1 MSMGKER
8 TFIHLD
14 MDAYF
19 ASIEQRD
26 NPRYRGR
33 PLMVCHSDD
42 AAALSGVVSAASYEA
57 RPYGI
62 KSGTS
67 VFEAKKL
74 CPQGVYLIGNYDK
87 YAHNTQQLID
97 ICGEFTDRIEV
108 FSIDEMWLDVTET
121 KRFFGDQSGRLAH
134 LLRQRIRQRL
144 GLSSSIG
151 VGPNRLVAKM
161 AGEFHKPGGITVIR
175 PHDLPD
181 ILAPLPVGDL
191 FGVGRR
197 IKKRLGAVGVIT
209 IGDLAELPSDYLRKN
224 FGVMGLWLKRA
235 AQGLDDSVLA
245 AGRHQTAPI
254 VKSFGHSS
262 ALGGGEADP
271 DQLSRILL
279 GLCEGVT
286 RRMRRRGYAGRTITL
301 RLCLARLFGFTR
313 SLTIPEA
320 VDLTERIY
328 PIARD
333 LLLAQAGILGRYPA
347 TLIGVSVGN
356 LVRDQRQL
364 SIFDALDGRQSR
376 LALAVDS
383 INDKYGDRSVTKATL
398 VDWRRRYH
406 GVESSRLGR

>member
-1 MSMGKER
+1 VKVK
-8 TFIHLD
+8 TYLHLD

-33 PLMVCHSDD
+33 PLLVCHSDD
-42 AAALSGVVSAASYEA
+42 AAGLSGVVSAASYEA
-57 RPYGI
+57 RPFGV
-62 KSGTS
+62 KSGMS

-87 YAHNTQQLID
+87 YSHNTQEIIN
-97 ICGEFTDRIEV
+97 ICGEFTDRVEV
-108 FSIDEMWLDVTET
+108 YSIDEMWLDITGT
-121 KRFFGDQSGRLAH
+121 KRFFGGEPGRLAY
-134 LLRQRIRQRL
+134 LLQQRIKRRL

-175 PHDLPD
+175 PHDLPH

-209 IGDLAELPSDYLRKN
+209 IGDLAELPSGYLHKK

-235 AQGLDDSVLA
+235 ALGLDDSVLA
-245 AGRHQTAPI
+245 AGRQQTAPT
-254 VKSFGHSS
+254 VKSFGHSA
-262 ALGGGEADP
+262 ALGGGEADLEK
-271 DQLSRILL
+271 LSQILL

-286 RRMRRRGYAGRTITL
+286 RRMRRRRYAGRTITL

-313 SLTIPEA
+313 SLTIPEG
-320 VDLTERIY
+320 VDLAERVY
-328 PIARD
+328 PLARD
-333 LLLAQAGILGRYPA
+333 LLLAEAEVLRQYPA

-356 LVRDQRQL
+356 LVQGQQQL
-364 SIFDALDGRQSR
+364 SIFDALDDRQVR
-376 LALAVDS
+376 LAAAVDG
-383 INDKYGDRSVTKATL
+383 IKDKYGDRSVTRATL
-398 VDWRRRYH
+398 VGWKRRYH
-406 GVESSRLGR
+406 SAQTPLGR